1 MDQEQAKS
9 LGQLLRRRRQEL
21 GLSQRKLAA
30 LAHMSDSSIAR
41 LEHGR
46 FSAPRPAKLSLLAA
60 ALKLSRADIFVQAG
74 YFVSEELPSFATYL
88 KAKYPELSAK
98 TQRQLVQYFQVLTG
112 INLDMVTVNAE
123 PQHDRDPGAGID
135 RPTA

>member
-1 MDQEQAKS
+1 MNQDQAKS

-30 LAHMSDSSIAR
+30 LADMRDSSIAR

-46 FSAPRPAKLSLLAA
+46 FSAPRPAKLSMLAA
-60 ALKLSRADIFVQAG
+60 ALNLSRADIFVHAG
-74 YFVSEELPSFATYL
+74 YFVPEELPSFATYL

-98 TQRQLVQYFQVLTG
+98 TQSQLVRYFQVLTG
-112 INLDMVTVNAE
+112 IGPDMVTVNAE
-123 PQHDRDPGAGID
+123 PERDRNLDSGID
-135 RPTA
+135 

>member
-1 MDQEQAKS
+1 MDQDQAKS
-9 LGQLLRRRRQEL
+9 LGQLLRRRRREL

-46 FSAPRPAKLSLLAA
+46 FSAPRPAKLSMLAT
-60 ALKLSRADIFVQAG
+60 ALNLSRADIFVHAG
-74 YFVSEELPSFATYL
+74 YFVPEELPSFATYL

-98 TQRQLVQYFQVLTG
+98 TQSQLVRYFQVLTG
-112 INLDMVTVNAE
+112 ISPDMVTVNAE
-123 PQHDRDPGAGID
+123 AEREGTLDSGID